1 LVWAV
6 GPSFN
11 HKTKSATEQPAA
23 NIAAQL
29 RADRRPAVAAAAG
42 QVHVSMYLSKRL
54 SVQCRDYSDYCGADA
69 PTANFQAFPGAL
81 LAAMRR
87 LQ

>member
-1 LVWAV
+1 
-6 GPSFN
+6 
-11 HKTKSATEQPAA
+11 
-23 NIAAQL
+23 
-29 RADRRPAVAAAAG
+29 
-42 QVHVSMYLSKRL
+42 MYLSKRL